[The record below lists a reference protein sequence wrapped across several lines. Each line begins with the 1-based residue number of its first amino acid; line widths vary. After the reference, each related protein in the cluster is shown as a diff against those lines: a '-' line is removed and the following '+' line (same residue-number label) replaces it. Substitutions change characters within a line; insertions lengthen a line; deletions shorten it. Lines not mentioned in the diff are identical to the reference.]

1 MMKPTNEEI
10 VESLEVAAECSRKA
24 EAAIAK
30 RDRISADDL
39 LVRAIKATC
48 DSLSLLCL
56 ADSPMQHI
64 ANIAPNVAHYAR
76 ALALVDKGDFDGALR
91 LEPAPETFRA
101 SYGEVM
107 NKDERYTWAAAFANY
122 FAGGATGAVSARQA
136 DLTIIALRDEM
147 AHRGGK

>member
-1 MMKPTNEEI
+1 MTMKPTNEEI

-76 ALALVDKGDFDGALR
+76 ALALVDKGDFDGALK
-91 LEPAPETFRA
+91 PDTETFRA

-107 NKDERYTWAAAFANY
+107 NNDERYTWAAAFAIAMNDGSRG
-122 FAGGATGAVSARQA
+122 AGA
-136 DLTIIALRDEM
+136 ALRADGVVAELRAEM
-147 AHRGGK
+147 KHRGGK